1 MNNDDRGSK
10 TESLISNLMGYI
22 DTRIDLIKLEVQTK
36 LKNGFVG
43 LMRAIVLGFAGFMA
57 LIFLNIFLGL
67 LLNDLLDSQFW
78 GFGIITLFYVIILVI
93 VIMGVDK
100 KLFNNLADKT
110 FDNTVYKDDKR
121 NQPLWTNWI
130 IRFSKTRESF

>member
-1 MNNDDRGSK
+1 MLNDDKGSK

-22 DTRIDLIKLEVQTK
+22 DTRIDLIKLEIQTK
-36 LKNGFVG
+36 LKDGFVG
-43 LMRAIVLGFAGFMA
+43 LMRAVVLGFAAFMA
-57 LIFLNIFLGL
+57 LIFFNIFIGL
-67 LLNDLLDSQFW
+67 LLNDLLDSHFW
-78 GFGIITLFYVIILVI
+78 GFGIVTLFYVILLVV

-121 NQPLWTNWI
+121 NQPLWTN
-130 IRFSKTRESF
+130 

>member
-1 MNNDDRGSK
+1 MINDEKGSK

-22 DTRIDLIKLEVQTK
+22 DTRIDLLKLEVQTK

-43 LMRAIVLGFAGFMA
+43 LMRAIILGFAAFMA
-57 LIFLNIFLGL
+57 LIFFNIFIGL
-67 LLNDLLDSQFW
+67 LLNDLLDSHFW
-78 GFGIITLFYVIILVI
+78 GFGIVTLFYIILLVVFI
-93 VIMGVDK
+93 LGIDK

-121 NQPLWTNWI
+121 NQPL
-130 IRFSKTRESF
+130 